1 VGGKFEVN
9 LECGLEGWTFTH
21 ELSHCFQWVV
31 RAGRPTNYGNTI
43 GNTERY
49 CQWLANS
56 TEQEAEI
63 TTMLVMAEA
72 TVEECRSFMALAE
85 PELLMVLIAQV
96 VRDEFLD
103 REDWLDRMERLG
115 LTPENFHQELERI
128 LRHQVTHGRRVEVN
142 RYLLEEYFSKEMA

>member
-1 VGGKFEVN
+1 
-9 LECGLEGWTFTH
+9 
-21 ELSHCFQWVV
+21 
-31 RAGRPTNYGNTI
+31 
-43 GNTERY
+43 
-49 CQWLANS
+49 
-56 TEQEAEI
+56 
-63 TTMLVMAEA
+63 
-72 TVEECRSFMALAE
+72 
-85 PELLMVLIAQV
+85 